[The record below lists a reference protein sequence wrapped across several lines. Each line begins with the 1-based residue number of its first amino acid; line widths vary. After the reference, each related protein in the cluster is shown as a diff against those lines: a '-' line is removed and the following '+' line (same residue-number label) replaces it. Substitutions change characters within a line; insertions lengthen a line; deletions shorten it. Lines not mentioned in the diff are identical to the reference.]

1 MYLVKVSRV
10 IGSYG
15 NKPILNPPPRQ
26 ESSFSLRWGGGNYGV
41 WDGECSSDGVSKCKA
56 ISIGGKDLKTLQHKH
71 TSDNAFSMI
80 ASFQA
85 SFRRPSPFEV
95 EYVFQYGRIRIHG
108 PGNCPNDMT
117 IYEYEPYG
125 QLKSETRV
133 SYPLPPIRDELMKRF
148 GTPYYPRPEGFA
160 YVIDSIEACMADK
173 GIPRGNLTNK
183 ACCLEMEE
191 NTIEEQ
197 LETVKVTEN
206 VLKNMGYFPEGK

>member
-56 ISIGGKDLKTLQHKH
+56 ISIGGEDLKTLQHKH

-133 SYPLPPIRDELMKRF
+133 SYPLPSHQL
-148 GTPYYPRPEGFA
+148 GT
-160 YVIDSIEACMADK
+160 S
-173 GIPRGNLTNK
+173 
-183 ACCLEMEE
+183 
-191 NTIEEQ
+191 
-197 LETVKVTEN
+197 
-206 VLKNMGYFPEGK
+206 